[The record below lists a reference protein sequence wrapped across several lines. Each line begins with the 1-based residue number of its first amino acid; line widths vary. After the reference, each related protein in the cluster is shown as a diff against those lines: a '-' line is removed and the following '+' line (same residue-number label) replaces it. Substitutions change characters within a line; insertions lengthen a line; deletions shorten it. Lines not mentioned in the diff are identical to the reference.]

1 MMKIN
6 IAIVEDEI
14 NASTYLKELINQ
26 FKSSESFSFNVDV
39 FENAFQF
46 EEHYF
51 DNYDL
56 IFLDIEMPGKN
67 GMELAKWIRKRN
79 ENVTLIFTT
88 NLAQYAVEGYE
99 VRAFDF
105 IVKPLNKNDFFIKFT
120 RILNHLKN
128 SLSDEKICIKTRN
141 GETVNISIN
150 SIRYIEVRNHDLI
163 YHLENKEII
172 SRGTMNSIESSLAKY
187 NFSRSNSCYLINLKY
202 VTKIVGDT
210 LEIND
215 LKLKIS
221 QSKRKSFLIDFAR
234 YAGGTK

>member
-1 MMKIN
+1 MKIK
-6 IAIVEDEI
+6 IAIVEDDKE
-14 NASTYLKELINQ
+14 ASKYLKNLIYD
-26 FKSSESFSFNVDV
+26 FKATESFSFNVDI

-46 EEHYF
+46 EEHYSN
-51 DNYDL
+51 NYDL

-67 GMELAKWIRKRN
+67 GMDLAKWIRERN
-79 ENVTLIFTT
+79 ENLTIIFTT

-120 RILNHLKN
+120 RILNYLKN
-128 SLSDEKICIKTRN
+128 SINDEKICVKTRN
-141 GETVNISIN
+141 GETTSVSIS
-150 SIRYIEVRNHDLI
+150 SIKYIEVKNHDLI
-163 YHLENKEII
+163 YHLNNKEITT
-172 SRGTMNSIESSLAKY
+172 RGTMNSIENSLSKY

-221 QSKRKSFLIDFAR
+221 QSRRKSFLIDFAK